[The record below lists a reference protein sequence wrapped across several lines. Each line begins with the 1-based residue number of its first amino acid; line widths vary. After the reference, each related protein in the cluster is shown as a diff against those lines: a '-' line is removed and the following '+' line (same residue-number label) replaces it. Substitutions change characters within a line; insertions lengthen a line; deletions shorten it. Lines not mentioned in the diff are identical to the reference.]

1 MKSPRFLVLTLLL
14 LLATGVVY
22 SRADTDRV
30 PPSTP
35 LDQLPKTIDS
45 RSSNEIPISPDT
57 LRLLGSG
64 SFLHRIY
71 RGTTPSGLPDDA
83 NAIGLFIGYF
93 PTQRTGQAIH
103 SPQNCLPGAGWT
115 FLSSRKISLNGMEGD
130 VGEYVITDGTAKQ
143 LVLYWYRSHG
153 RSIASD
159 YAAKAYMMADAIR
172 YNRTDGA
179 LIRVIT
185 PMREQESMEAA
196 HDRATQFASQ
206 LVTLLPEYIP
216 N

>member
-14 LLATGVVY
+14 LFATVVLY
-22 SRADTDRV
+22 SRADVDRV

-45 RSSNEIPISPDT
+45 RSSKEVPIDPGA

-71 RGTTPSGLPDDA
+71 TGTTPGGAPDDA
-83 NAIGLFIGYF
+83 GAIGLFIGYF

-103 SPQNCLPGAGWT
+103 SPQNCLPGAGWS
-115 FLSSRKISLNGMEGD
+115 FLSSRKISLPNMDGD

-185 PMREQESMEAA
+185 PIREQESTESA
-196 HDRATQFASQ
+196 HDRATAFASQ
-206 LVTLLPEYIP
+206 LVTLLPAYIP